1 MLILEIAAG
10 IILGGI
16 GLFILYFVATVVL
29 EAHNGIPTPVGCFI
43 VLFILALFV
52 GVGFLA
58 AKFLFCSDCVLHVT
72 L

>member
-10 IILGGI
+10 IVIGGLVLLFLSFVFELGETLDTGM
-16 GLFILYFVATVVL
+16 GCLFAFVA
-29 EAHNGIPTPVGCFI
+29 
-43 VLFILALFV
+43 LALFV
-52 GVGFLA
+52 GLGFLA